1 MLLVPICDSL
11 VCRLQ
16 RMHICITDHAV
27 PSHISLLLGG
37 HCGSS
42 AVHICPTQRTTA
54 TTHCLLQKLDQQL
67 REEAQE
73 EDKEYTGSLTVLI
86 DITFELLRPYKD
98 LRKTNLR
105 DLSLTEAFWLLSGET
120 EDSLKPGRRVQAT
133 IQGLSAMAAFCTLP
147 DIRDMEA
154 VISSSDI
161 SSSGEVRPDSRL
173 RRGDTVPAR
182 SANQA
187 LSCCGSMHA

>member
-1 MLLVPICDSL
+1 M
-11 VCRLQ
+11 
-16 RMHICITDHAV
+16 A
-27 PSHISLLLGG
+27 G
-37 HCGSS
+37 
-42 AVHICPTQRTTA
+42 HICPSQGKTA
-54 TTHCLLQKLDQQL
+54 TAHCLLQKLDQQL

-86 DITFELLRPYKD
+86 DITFELLRPFKD

-120 EDSLKPGRRVQAT
+120 EDTLKPGRRVQAT

-154 VISSSDI
+154 VISSTDI

-182 SANQA
+182 SVNQS
-187 LSCCGSMHA
+187 LSCCGPTHACVHVCVDYLLSKAKCAFWCKREYTHSSRHACLSV

>member
-1 MLLVPICDSL
+1 
-11 VCRLQ
+11 
-16 RMHICITDHAV
+16 MHNC
-27 PSHISLLLGG
+27 
-37 HCGSS
+37 SS
-42 AVHICPTQRTTA
+42 QCTVTIA
-54 TTHCLLQKLDQQL
+54 HCLLQKLDQQL
-67 REEAQE
+67 REEAQQ
-73 EDKEYTGSLTVLI
+73 EDKEYAGSFTILI
-86 DITFELLRPYKD
+86 DIIFELIRPYKD

-120 EDSLKPGRRVQAT
+120 EDTLKPGRRVQAT

-182 SANQA
+182 SGN
-187 LSCCGSMHA
+187 

>member
-1 MLLVPICDSL
+1 M
-11 VCRLQ
+11 
-16 RMHICITDHAV
+16 
-27 PSHISLLLGG
+27 
-37 HCGSS
+37 SS
-42 AVHICPTQRTTA
+42 AVHICLSPREIA
-54 TTHCLLQKLDQQL
+54 PAHCLPQKLDQQL
-67 REEAQE
+67 REETQE
-73 EDKEYTGSLTVLI
+73 GDKEYTGSLTVLI
-86 DITFELLRPYKD
+86 DITFELLRPFKD

-120 EDSLKPGRRVQAT
+120 EDTLKPGRRVQAT

-147 DIRDMEA
+147 DVRDMEA

-182 SANQA
+182 SGNQA
-187 LSCCGSMHA
+187 LFCCGSMHA

>member
-1 MLLVPICDSL
+1 MFSARCMDAACFYLWLSCQ
-11 VCRLQ
+11 RL
-16 RMHICITDHAV
+16 RGCSTCILALQIMQYPLHKPV
-27 PSHISLLLGG
+27 W
-37 HCGSS
+37 HCMST
-42 AVHICPTQRTTA
+42 AVHICPSQGKTA
-54 TTHCLLQKLDQQL
+54 TAHYLLQKLDQQL

-120 EDSLKPGRRVQAT
+120 EDTLKPGRRVQAT

-154 VISSSDI
+154 VISSTDI

-182 SANQA
+182 SVN
-187 LSCCGSMHA
+187 GSLP